1 MIEKQLFSKEECDFI
16 LRQFQDSE
24 WNPSMIGQSGK
35 GGYVPSLRES
45 QTRLL
50 NTKDNPKLSELLLNK
65 LSEFNVVKL
74 PAIVQLLRYEVGG
87 YFRKHRDTM
96 AKLKSSSSRHST
108 IITYLNED
116 YEGGDLS
123 VWDYVTNEEYIAEK
137 KIGNSIIFESKCF
150 HAASKVLSGTRY
162 VLVVW
167 TTSEG
172 MGNKPTLI

>member
-24 WNPSMIGQSGK
+24 WNPSLIGQSGK

-74 PAIVQLLRYEVGG
+74 PAIIQLLRYEVGG

-96 AKLKSSSSRHST
+96 AKIKVI
-108 IITYLNED
+108 IITSFNYNYL
-116 YEGGDLS
+116 
-123 VWDYVTNEEYIAEK
+123 
-137 KIGNSIIFESKCF
+137 SK
-150 HAASKVLSGTRY
+150 
-162 VLVVW
+162 
-167 TTSEG
+167 
-172 MGNKPTLI
+172 